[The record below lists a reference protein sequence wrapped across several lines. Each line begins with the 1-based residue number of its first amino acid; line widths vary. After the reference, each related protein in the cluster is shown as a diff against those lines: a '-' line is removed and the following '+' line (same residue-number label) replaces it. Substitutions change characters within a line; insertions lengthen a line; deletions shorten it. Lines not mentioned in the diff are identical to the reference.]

1 MAYTRQIINVGITA
15 DDGSGDY
22 LRDALIK
29 TNTNFESL
37 WQVGAVDS
45 NLDISGSTIAGT
57 VTNEDIILDPSG
69 TGKIVVKSSIEPD
82 TTATYSLGSATKE
95 FTNVYSDLLTTDT
108 LALKPLTSNPSS
120 PADGYLY
127 YNTSTDKF
135 VGRVNGG
142 WLNFQTVAVGS
153 DNKWTTFNAESGST
167 TTNSTTDTLT
177 VVGGTG
183 ISTSIS
189 GDTLTINNTSNPQAV
204 TFNVVDDGSNAGT
217 ISNGED
223 LKIAGG
229 TGITT
234 AMSGD
239 TLTITNSSPGT
250 VTASSTTAFTNKT
263 GNISQWTNDAGYITS
278 AMTSWTLVDDGS
290 NAGTISNGEDLKI
303 AGGTNVTTSL
313 AGDTLTINSSG
324 LQNLVEDTSPEL
336 GGNLDTKGNIIQT
349 STGKIQIGEAITG
362 GLGAR
367 VHGMGVKFD
376 KSVDNSGRH
385 YSSVFANKQTLTAN
399 IDANNKKQGQAK
411 DNTLELAGY
420 THGADNPTDSTKN
433 FGDYTYTI
441 VNNNQSSA
449 VTINGITG
457 IYTKGEIDPG
467 TTGAINATNI
477 IGVEAWAS
485 ADGTG
490 TTTNLIAVK
499 AKTDKGGSTPVTNRY
514 SFYADNGDDT
524 LYNKGPVKS
533 DNSITGTTVKLTG
546 DRFSVATTYTPFDA
560 TGDSGDKAG
569 DIAVDS
575 NYIYYCTADH
585 DGSTNIWKRTA
596 LSTW

>member
-1 MAYTRQIINVGITA
+1 MAYTRQIINVGTTA

-29 TNTNFESL
+29 ANQNFESL

-82 TTATYSLGSATKE
+82 TTATQSLGSSSKE
-95 FTNVYSDLLTTDT
+95 FTNVYSDLLTTD
-108 LALKPLTSNPSS
+108 ALVLNPLTSDPSS

-189 GDTLTINNTSNPQAV
+189 GDTLTINNTSNPQSV

-234 AMSGD
+234 SMSGD

-250 VTASSTTAFTNKT
+250 VTASSTTAFTNKS
-263 GNISQWTNDAGYITS
+263 GNISQWTNDSGYGS
-278 AMTSWTLVDDGS
+278 MTSWTVVDDGS

-313 AGDTLTINSSG
+313 AGDTLTINSS
-324 LQNLVEDTSPEL
+324 VPA
-336 GGNLDTKGNIIQT
+336 QT
-349 STGKIQIGEAITG
+349 FASLTGKPTTIAGYGIT
-362 GLGAR
+362 
-367 VHGMGVKFD
+367 
-376 KSVDNSGRH
+376 
-385 YSSVFANKQTLTAN
+385 
-399 IDANNKKQGQAK
+399 DAV
-411 DNTLELAGY
+411 TLEG
-420 THGADNPTDSTKN
+420 DDSTA
-433 FGDYTYTI
+433 
-441 VNNNQSSA
+441 SA
-449 VTINGITG
+449 VTKVYGDGTISTTTSGGILRINTS
-457 IYTKGEIDPG
+457 
-467 TTGAINATNI
+467 AIPLATLKAT
-477 IGVEAWAS
+477 VAAS
-485 ADGTG
+485 ADFADFKSR
-490 TTTNLIAVK
+490 IA
-499 AKTDKGGSTPVTNRY
+499 
-514 SFYADNGDDT
+514 
-524 LYNKGPVKS
+524 
-533 DNSITGTTVKLTG
+533 
-546 DRFSVATTYTPFDA
+546 
-560 TGDSGDKAG
+560 
-569 DIAVDS
+569 
-575 NYIYYCTADH
+575 
-585 DGSTNIWKRTA
+585 A
-596 LSTW
+596 L

>member
-1 MAYTRQIINVGITA
+1 MAYTRQIINVGTTA

-29 TNTNFESL
+29 ANQNFESL

-82 TTATYSLGSATKE
+82 TTATYSLGSSSKE
-95 FTNVYSDLLTTDT
+95 FTNVYSDLLTADT
-108 LALKPLTSNPSS
+108 FVLNPLASNPSS

-135 VGRVNGG
+135 VGRVNGS

-153 DNKWTTFNAESGST
+153 DNKWTTFNAETGST

-183 ISTSIS
+183 ISTAIS
-189 GDTLTINNTSNPQAV
+189 GDTLTINNTSNPQTV

-223 LKIAGG
+223 LKIAGAG
-229 TGITT
+229 GITT

-239 TLTITNSSPGT
+239 TLTITG
-250 VTASSTTAFTNKT
+250 ASL
-263 GNISQWTNDAGYITS
+263 I
-278 AMTSWTLVDDGS
+278 
-290 NAGTISNGEDLKI
+290 
-303 AGGTNVTTSL
+303 
-313 AGDTLTINSSG
+313 
-324 LQNLVEDTSPEL
+324 QNLSEDTSPEL

-362 GLGAR
+362 GLGSR
-367 VHGMGVKFD
+367 VHAMGVKFD

-385 YSSVFANKQTLTAN
+385 YSSVFSNKQTLTAN
-399 IDANNKKQGQAK
+399 VDANNKKQAQAN
-411 DNTLELAGY
+411 DNFLELAGF
-420 THGADNPTDSTKN
+420 THGADDPTNSTKN

-441 VNNNQSSA
+441 INNNQSSA
-449 VTINGITG
+449 VTVNGVTG
-457 IYTKGEIDPG
+457 IFAKGEIDPG

-499 AKTDKGGSTPVTNRY
+499 AKTDKGGSTTVTNRY
-514 SFYADNGDDT
+514 SFYADSSDDT
-524 LYNKGPVKS
+524 LYNKGPMKS
-533 DNSITGTTVKLTG
+533 DADITGTTVKLTG
-546 DRFSVATTYTPFDA
+546 DRLNVATAYTPSDA
-560 TGDSGDKAG
+560 TGGSGDKAG

>member
-108 LALKPLTSNPSS
+108 LALKPLTANPSS

-234 AMSGD
+234 SMSGD

-313 AGDTLTINSSG
+313 A
-324 LQNLVEDTSPEL
+324 
-336 GGNLDTKGNIIQT
+336 
-349 STGKIQIGEAITG
+349 
-362 GLGAR
+362 
-367 VHGMGVKFD
+367 
-376 KSVDNSGRH
+376 
-385 YSSVFANKQTLTAN
+385 
-399 IDANNKKQGQAK
+399 
-411 DNTLELAGY
+411 
-420 THGADNPTDSTKN
+420 
-433 FGDYTYTI
+433 
-441 VNNNQSSA
+441 
-449 VTINGITG
+449 
-457 IYTKGEIDPG
+457 
-467 TTGAINATNI
+467 
-477 IGVEAWAS
+477 
-485 ADGTG
+485 
-490 TTTNLIAVK
+490 
-499 AKTDKGGSTPVTNRY
+499 
-514 SFYADNGDDT
+514 
-524 LYNKGPVKS
+524 
-533 DNSITGTTVKLTG
+533 
-546 DRFSVATTYTPFDA
+546 
-560 TGDSGDKAG
+560 
-569 DIAVDS
+569 
-575 NYIYYCTADH
+575 
-585 DGSTNIWKRTA
+585 
-596 LSTW
+596 

>member
-1 MAYTRQIINVGITA
+1 MAYDRQIINVGTTA

-29 TNTNFESL
+29 INTNFSNL
-37 WQVGAVDS
+37 WDVTAVNS
-45 NLDISGSTIAGT
+45 NLDFTGSTISGS
-57 VTNEDIILDPSG
+57 VTNENLTIDPSG
-69 TGKIVVKSSIEPD
+69 TGILVLASRMEPS
-82 TTATYSLGSATKE
+82 TTATYSLGSANKE
-95 FTNVYSDLLTTDT
+95 FQNVYSDIVTTDV
-108 LALKPLTSNPSS
+108 LNLNSLTADPTS
-120 PADGYLY
+120 PDDGYLY
-127 YNTSTDKF
+127 YNSATNKF

-142 WLNFQTVAVGS
+142 WLNLQTVSVGA
-153 DNKWTTFNAESGST
+153 DNKWTTFNADSGST
-167 TTNSTTDTLT
+167 TTDSTTDALT
-177 VVGGTG
+177 VTGGTG
-183 ISTSIS
+183 ITTSIS
-189 GDTLTINNTSNPQAV
+189 GDTLTITNDSIATMN
-204 TFNVVDDGSNAGT
+204 FNVVDDGSNAGT

-223 LKIAGG
+223 LKIAGAG
-229 TGITT
+229 GITT

-239 TLTITNSSPGT
+239 TLTITG
-250 VTASSTTAFTNKT
+250 ASL
-263 GNISQWTNDAGYITS
+263 I
-278 AMTSWTLVDDGS
+278 
-290 NAGTISNGEDLKI
+290 
-303 AGGTNVTTSL
+303 
-313 AGDTLTINSSG
+313 
-324 LQNLVEDTSPEL
+324 QNLSEDTSPEL

-349 STGKIQIGEAITG
+349 STGKIQIGSEITG
-362 GLGAR
+362 GLGSR

-385 YSSVFANKQTLTAN
+385 YSSVFSNKQTLTAN
-399 IDANNKKQGQAK
+399 VDANNKKQAQAN
-411 DNTLELAGY
+411 DNFLELAGF
-420 THGADNPTDSTKN
+420 THGADDPTNSTKN

-441 VNNNQSSA
+441 INNNQSSA
-449 VTINGITG
+449 VTINGVTG
-457 IYTKGEIDPG
+457 IFAKGEIDPG

-490 TTTNLIAVK
+490 TTTNLIAIK

-524 LYNKGPVKS
+524 LYNKGPMKS
-533 DNSITGTTVKLTG
+533 DADITGTTVKLTG
-546 DRFSVATTYTPFDA
+546 DRLNVATAYTPFDA

>member
-229 TGITT
+229 TNVTT
-234 AMSGD
+234 AMS
-239 TLTITNSSPGT
+239 
-250 VTASSTTAFTNKT
+250 
-263 GNISQWTNDAGYITS
+263 
-278 AMTSWTLVDDGS
+278 
-290 NAGTISNGEDLKI
+290 
-303 AGGTNVTTSL
+303 
-313 AGDTLTINSSG
+313 GDTLTINSSG